1 LNIDEDEAEAPINNE
16 TIVTIVH
23 PVRRR
28 MRPKLVQFWENRRP
42 AYWGTWRKSSNTV
55 GPRRPFGKEVYT
67 IRKTKLMKQI
77 IYSIITIDHIRLRCR
92 F

>member
-1 LNIDEDEAEAPINNE
+1 MNIDEDEAEAPINNE
-16 TIVTIVH
+16 DIVTIVH

-42 AYWGTWRKSSNTV
+42 AYWGTWRKLSYSV
-55 GPRRPFGKEVYT
+55 GPRRPFGKEVYNSKGK
-67 IRKTKLMKQI
+67 INEASNVRQH
-77 IYSIITIDHIRLRCR
+77 SIGHIRLRCR